1 METNGSKNVLVTGGN
16 RGLGEETARQLL
28 ALGHQVF
35 ITTRNPAEGEA
46 ARTRLL
52 AAVPQGRLEVIPLDL
67 ASLDSVRHAARA
79 LLDRHIPL
87 HVLIANA
94 GYYNTENVR
103 HETAD
108 GFEMHFGTNH
118 LGHFLLTVLLQDALV
133 AGAPSRVVMLSSG
146 LHKGMMGQKP
156 AAVDFDNLDLRRG
169 TFSGVGAYSISKL
182 CNVLFARELTRRW
195 SARGVTANAVSP
207 RMVPTTVARHTSGF
221 QKFLMERVFP
231 HLPMSRTPQ
240 QAAANTV
247 FAALDPSLEGKG
259 GLYLEDQKEAQPSA
273 AALDDAT
280 ARRLWDVSETLV
292 GLAPRPQP
300 QAAHA

>member
-1 METNGSKNVLVTGGN
+1 METNARRNVLVTGGN

-28 ALGHQVF
+28 ALGHHVF
-35 ITTRNPAEGEA
+35 ITARNPSEGEA

-52 AAVPQGRLEVIPLDL
+52 AAVPQGRLEVLTLDL
-67 ASLDSVRHAARA
+67 ASLESVRTAARA
-79 LLDRHIPL
+79 FLDRHIPL

-94 GYYNTENVR
+94 GYYNTANVR
-103 HETAD
+103 QQTAD

-133 AGAPSRVVMLSSG
+133 AGAPARVVLLSSG

-156 AAVDFDNLDLRRG
+156 AAVDFDNLDLQRG

-195 SARGVTANAVSP
+195 SARGVTANAASP
-207 RMVPTTVARHTSGF
+207 RMVPTTVARHTSGM
-221 QKFLMERVFP
+221 QKFLMERIFP
-231 HLPMSRTPQ
+231 LLPFSRTPE
-240 QAAANTV
+240 QAARNTV

-259 GLYLEDQKEAQPSA
+259 GLYLEDMKVAQPSA

-280 ARRLWDVSETLV
+280 ARRLWEVSETLV
-292 GLAPRPQP
+292 GLGSTPQP
-300 QAAHA
+300 QATHA